1 MKPTSVMKHLCLF
14 FGGLLLAAGAGP
26 MPATGIF
33 PAGHL
38 SAAPQKDIDAD
49 GWGGLRFKFNGTLFA
64 ADDSGQEPEN
74 DEVEEEDNGGSGA
87 VPVESGQGLAVVEF
101 SFTPEAELV
110 IVTNLASPDAAGFRL
125 DPPWRLELSGGR
137 YRVEARAAGHL
148 PLAKEFEVASEEP
161 VRLELQFTP
170 EPTSAPLLIITQPP
184 GAELFLDGEPVG
196 KAPQTLESLEF
207 GTYRIGAY
215 LNSDEDNRVVFE
227 GNLVFNQESP
237 GSLELT
243 LEREQRRFEGEWYEQ
258 AVADRL
264 AAEAEEKAYR
274 KARIRNPVEIRL
286 KLAALGDKKVT
297 RLGDFSRD
305 LFRLLRVGDRLR
317 VELAGRKHLVWK
329 RSRQRSAAFRN
340 QVRAL
345 WTNRPIE
352 LKYAKDPAR
361 VILVEPGGSL
371 VGTVGYRLY
380 RRANDQPL
388 LDLGRAMH
396 ELQGIT
402 LHTLAPDG
410 LITLLT
416 FGGRNVAV
424 NGRSLRSTAQ
434 LGVMRLKAA
443 DRKLELTWEE
453 APQRVL
459 VVSRKNT
466 VLKPAVASV
475 ALNLNQK
482 ELVDLGAAGRV
493 QSFHRFSRHP
503 DGRWRHVAKE
513 PPIGLPVAMD
523 LNSDEVGPH
532 PVSGQYKR
540 EWLIEYETAE
550 GKRATRQVP
559 MDYTVGEVAHPV
571 RSTEFIRR

>member
-1 MKPTSVMKHLCLF
+1 MKPRTVMNHF
-14 FGGLLLAAGAGP
+14 RIVFGGLLLAADVGP
-26 MPATGIF
+26 VPATGIF
-33 PAGHL
+33 PVDNV
-38 SAAPQKDIDAD
+38 SVVPQKGIDVD
-49 GWGGLRFKFNGTLFA
+49 GWGGLGFKFNGTRFA
-64 ADDSGQEPEN
+64 AEDSGQEPGI
-74 DEVEEEDNGGSGA
+74 DEVEEDSGGSRE
-87 VPVESGQGLAVVEF
+87 VPVESDQGLGMVEF
-101 SFTPEAELV
+101 TFSPEAELV

-137 YRVEARAAGHL
+137 YRVEAQAAGHL
-148 PLAKEFEVASEEP
+148 PLSEEFEVASEEP

-170 EPTSAPLLIITQPP
+170 EPTSAPLLVTTKPP
-184 GAELFLDGEPVG
+184 GAELFLDAEPMG

-215 LNSDEDNRVVFE
+215 LNSDADNRVVFE
-227 GNLVFNQESP
+227 GNLHFNQESP

-243 LEREQRRFEGEWYEQ
+243 LEREQRRFEGEWYER
-258 AVADRL
+258 AEAERL

-305 LFRLLRVGDRLR
+305 LFKLLRAGDRLR

-329 RSRQRSAAFRN
+329 RSRQRSDAFRN

-361 VILVEPGGSL
+361 VIVVEPGGSL

-388 LDLGRAMH
+388 LDLGGAMH

-402 LHTLAPDG
+402 VHTLAADG
-410 LITLLT
+410 LTTLLT
-416 FGGRNVAV
+416 FGGRNIAV

-434 LGVMRLKAA
+434 LGLMRLRAA

-466 VLKPAVASV
+466 VLKPTVASV

-493 QSFHRFSRHP
+493 RSFHRFSRHP

-513 PPIGLPVAMD
+513 PAIGLPGTMD

-540 EWLIEYETAE
+540 EWLIEYETVE
-550 GKRATRQVP
+550 GKRATRQVA
-559 MDYTVGEVAHPV
+559 MDYTVGEVDHPV
-571 RSTEFIRR
+571 RSSEFIRRR